1 MNQTEALQ
9 RLLQLGAG
17 NHKEI
22 STALLAIKQRSPIA
36 HIRVLRALN
45 HGRADLQLGP
55 GDEPEMLDI
64 IADLARH
71 QKRGRLPDGTLARDR
86 QIQGRVTD
94 ARKTHWNNYARE
106 HGLTLWGLIEEVLD
120 QRTGYREE

>member
-17 NHKEI
+17 NTKEI

-45 HGRADLQLGP
+45 RGRADLQLGP
-55 GDEPEMLDI
+55 GDDPEMLDI
-64 IADLARH
+64 ITDLARH
-71 QKRGRLPDGTLARDR
+71 KKRGRLPDGTLARNR

-94 ARKTHWNNYARE
+94 SRKTHWNNFACE
-106 HGLTLWGLIEEVLD
+106 HGLTLWGLIEKTLD
-120 QRTGYREE
+120 ERTGYREE

>member
-1 MNQTEALQ
+1 MNPTEALQ

-22 STALLAIKQRSPIA
+22 ATALQAARLKSPIA
-36 HIRVLRALN
+36 NVRALRALQ
-45 HGRADLQLGP
+45 HGVAELQCQ
-55 GDEPEMLDI
+55 DSEPEIMSVI
-64 IADLARH
+64 GDLSAHER
-71 QKRGRLPDGTLARDR
+71 RGRLPDGTLVRDR

-94 ARKTHWNNYARE
+94 ARKQHWNNYARE
-106 HGLTLWGLIEEVLD
+106 NGLTLWGLIEQTVD

>member
-1 MNQTEALQ
+1 MNPTEALQ

-22 STALLAIKQRSPIA
+22 STALFAIRQRSPIA
-36 HIRVLRALN
+36 ELRALRALS
-45 HGRADLQLGP
+45 HGVRDLGCEDTEPGIMGVIGQLAAHGT
-55 GDEPEMLDI
+55 
-64 IADLARH
+64 
-71 QKRGRLPDGTLARDR
+71 RGRMPDGATVRDR

-94 ARKTHWNNYARE
+94 ARKRHWNNYARK
-106 HGLTLWGLIEEVLD
+106 HNLTLWGLIEETVD